1 MALATNRAETTL
13 LCTRDSEPGVPR
25 QRVGEAMTPLVSRAV
40 RNAQAGD
47 RGALRFLYARYAD
60 DVYSYA
66 RTIVDDHDEAQ
77 DVTRRAF
84 ARLDCLIDRY
94 EEHDAPFSVW
104 IRRVTRSVAT
114 ENIHR

>member
-1 MALATNRAETTL
+1 MTLAVNRAETTFCNDSDML
-13 LCTRDSEPGVPR
+13 DGTRHRSE
-25 QRVGEAMTPLVSRAV
+25 EAMTPLLSRAL
-40 RNAQAGD
+40 RRARAGD

-84 ARLDCLIDRY
+84 ARLECLIDRY